1 MTNQLPG
8 LNLKSENVPSAY
20 HWMLVSM
27 YPTYVWFLAL
37 NFVLLFELQVGQRC
51 TLGWSTFGTLFSWV
65 CHRIWLPVRV
75 LEQGPAGALHP
86 GDWQCVTPHVWEVL
100 RPRLGV
106 PVPAQP
112 PAHQLCCS
120 AHRKPGLHDPR
131 LVNKDS
137 IFIMCSCF
145 WSCGDEENVGQYL
158 CLALWSRARHLYS
171 LWLSCQLIR
180 YSWLSSFKLQ
190 YPALHNVC
198 SSRERPSEIKK
209 PAIQLALLRIGIW
222 FLVQKIQSWCE
233 WDGSWPTDN
242 QCSHSGFI

>member
-1 MTNQLPG
+1 MTSQLPG
-8 LNLKSENVPSAY
+8 LNSKSENVPPAY

-51 TLGWSTFGTLFSWV
+51 TLGWSPFGTLFSWV

-75 LEQGPAGALHP
+75 LEQGPAGAFHP
-86 GDWQCVTPHVWEVL
+86 GDRQCVTPHVWEVL

-137 IFIMCSCF
+137 SL
-145 WSCGDEENVGQYL
+145 SNVFVF
-158 CLALWSRARHLYS
+158 LALWRWRECWSIFMSSTLVKS
-171 LWLSCQLIR
+171 KTPLQPVIVMLSGLGKMRTQMQTKNSKWRLLFWN
-180 YSWLSSFKLQ
+180 SQ
-190 YPALHNVC
+190 YRLP
-198 SSRERPSEIKK
+198 I
-209 PAIQLALLRIGIW
+209 
-222 FLVQKIQSWCE
+222 E
-233 WDGSWPTDN
+233 W
-242 QCSHSGFI
+242 